1 MKYLETVEDAT
12 EKVYEAIESNAGTVL
27 DPENEQDNADCADVE
42 VEDHPDFAFKSVTDF
57 GNECIENNATKSFKK
72 IELYDDEYL
81 ESLTRGLDKEQRA
94 VLDIGVNY
102 AKNIVKGQSGQ
113 KIPFKSP
120 LLIVQGG
127 AGSGKSTVIDAMS
140 QQMEKIFRAPGDN
153 PNHPYILKAAFTGT
167 AAAKIK
173 GQTLHSAFS
182 FNFGNEFLSLGDKT
196 RDERRVVLGNLK
208 AVIIDEYSMIKS
220 DMLYQLDLRLK
231 EIKQRLDLPQLALNR
246 ARGNITDQVARYN
259 RINYLLVVSGN
270 CAHR

>member
-57 GNECIENNATKSFKK
+57 GNECIENNVTKSFKK

-102 AKNIVKGQSGQ
+102 AKNIAKGKTGQ

-120 LLIVQGG
+120 LLIVQGV
-127 AGSGKSTVIDAMS
+127 AGCCKNHILTASILNMF
-140 QQMEKIFRAPGDN
+140 KIFGDI
-153 PNHPYILKAAFTGT
+153 Y
-167 AAAKIK
+167 
-173 GQTLHSAFS
+173 
-182 FNFGNEFLSLGDKT
+182 
-196 RDERRVVLGNLK
+196 
-208 AVIIDEYSMIKS
+208 
-220 DMLYQLDLRLK
+220 
-231 EIKQRLDLPQLALNR
+231 
-246 ARGNITDQVARYN
+246 
-259 RINYLLVVSGN
+259 
-270 CAHR
+270 